1 MKNDSP
7 EAGTACSVTN
17 LFERK
22 VALESTGG
30 GAIPDKSSRWQQAHT
45 NPSRHQAEFPGASVS
60 CVLPLYFFPPIA
72 IISAQSIC
80 HTEGGH
86 SNERGWKHTH
96 EPHICHVLFSTFN
109 KQYFITISTVYHGND
124 FFYLKDNQTEA
135 QTGSICS

>member
-22 VALESTGG
+22 VALESTGVPFLINPADG
-30 GAIPDKSSRWQQAHT
+30 SRLTPTPQDTRLNFQE
-45 NPSRHQAEFPGASVS
+45 PLS
-60 CVLPLYFFPPIA
+60 CVFPLYFFPPIA

-96 EPHICHVLFSTFN
+96 EPRICHVLFSTFN
-109 KQYFITISTVYHGND
+109 KQYFITTPTVYHGND

-135 QTGSICS
+135 QTRSICS